1 MNSVIPTHGVSHRH
15 FADARG
21 LASAARISLAFCSSV
36 AGFLLASCWRFAR
49 LALCFALR
57 SPDVQTWQT
66 GNARPVDRPRHSRDR
81 CALACVVVA
90 AGLRPVVR
98 LWSVALLNRKVRP
111 LFRAPCSLHPV
122 PCTLFPVKR
131 SAAPRSAAAAPD
143 RIRAPAFLPVCSS
156 LPYVQRTCPGDMQA
170 FLRPCQ
176 PLARPSHEP
185 AALLRMPCPQCVAF
199 PAVAQWPWRVKVL

>member
-1 MNSVIPTHGVSHRH
+1 MNSVVPTHGVSHRH

-111 LFRAPCSLHPV
+111 LFPAPCSLLSALPLLDPQQQLQIRFVRQLFCRCVV
-122 PCTLFPVKR
+122 PFHMYNVHVLEICKLSCDRANRLPALHTNLLPFCECHAR
-131 SAAPRSAAAAPD
+131 SVWH
-143 RIRAPAFLPVCSS
+143 FLPGHNG
-156 LPYVQRTCPGDMQA
+156 PGVSKSYS
-170 FLRPCQ
+170 P
-176 PLARPSHEP
+176 
-185 AALLRMPCPQCVAF
+185 
-199 PAVAQWPWRVKVL
+199 